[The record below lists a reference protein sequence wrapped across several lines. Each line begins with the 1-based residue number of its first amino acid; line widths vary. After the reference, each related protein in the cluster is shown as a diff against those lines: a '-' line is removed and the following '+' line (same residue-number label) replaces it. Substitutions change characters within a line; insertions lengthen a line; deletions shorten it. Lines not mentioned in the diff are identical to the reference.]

1 MSQVRKH
8 FNVSNTAKL
17 TTTLAALVL
26 AATALAGC
34 TATSEPA
41 ATEPSSTPADA
52 APSPTVPTSAESAV
66 PSATPTSDPEP
77 RVACDNGPND
87 SATGTV
93 ETDES
98 GVPIAY
104 IVEAGDT
111 MWGIQNRV
119 CLDDVAER
127 NGINPGQIYPG
138 DRLTLEAG
146 DETR

>member
-1 MSQVRKH
+1 MRSIAMTIAV
-8 FNVSNTAKL
+8 L
-17 TTTLAALVL
+17 TL

-34 TATSEPA
+34 TGS
-41 ATEPSSTPADA
+41 TEA
-52 APSPTVPTSAESAV
+52 APSTSADTAPSPSASAPT
-66 PSATPTSDPEP
+66 PSATPTLDPEP
-77 RVACDNGPND
+77 DVPCDNGPND

-93 ETDES
+93 ETNES

-111 MWGIQNRV
+111 MWGINNRF

-138 DRLTLEAG
+138 DRLTLEARG
-146 DETR
+146 

>member
-1 MSQVRKH
+1 M
-8 FNVSNTAKL
+8 
-17 TTTLAALVL
+17 
-26 AATALAGC
+26 
-34 TATSEPA
+34 
-41 ATEPSSTPADA
+41 
-52 APSPTVPTSAESAV
+52 
-66 PSATPTSDPEP
+66 
-77 RVACDNGPND
+77 ACDNGPND

-146 DETR
+146 DQTQ